1 MNMPN
6 PEELFKNMMQQQ
18 QQPQR
23 FPYNNRGGGPMR
35 RGRGGGGGGMRGGR
49 GGYGYNDRY
58 NANRQPRQHQG
69 TTLVIDNIPP
79 EHCQMTTIN
88 DYFKKFGSI
97 TNISL
102 QPHKALVSFN
112 TREEAEAAHQSPD
125 AIFDNRFVKV
135 YWHKDNTGDSSQTGG
150 NSSNNNTGGFRHANT
165 NNEDG
170 STSEQNDRQKPTDTP
185 APSSHAQTN
194 EPDPAMV
201 AAKAAELQ
209 RLKDEK
215 LKKRQEHMQGIL
227 ELQKQKEQL
236 LQRQIDQ
243 QKQLLAK
250 LSDKSLTLAQ
260 KEELLTSLKKIAA
273 DIDQSKSVPAP
284 TVSTAAPDNDASDFL
299 KEKLARLQAEVSSH
313 ARIET
318 ISSLFFHRLPLWA
331 FPLTLP
337 TSLLL
342 IVVEATMA
350 AVVRVVPGNQE
361 AAW

>member
-1 MNMPN
+1 
-6 PEELFKNMMQQQ
+6 
-18 QQPQR
+18 
-23 FPYNNRGGGPMR
+23 
-35 RGRGGGGGGMRGGR
+35 MRGGR
-49 GGYGYNDRY
+49 GGYGYNDRF
-58 NANRQPRQHQG
+58 NTNRQPRQHQG

-135 YWHKDNTGDSSQTGG
+135 YWQKDNTGDSSQTGG
-150 NSSNNNTGGFRHANT
+150 NSSTNTGGFRHANT

-170 STSEQNDRQKPTDTP
+170 SASQQNDRQKSADTS
-185 APSSHAQTN
+185 APSSHAHTN

-250 LSDKSLTLAQ
+250 LSDKSLTLPQ

-273 DIDQSKSVPAP
+273 EIDQSRSVPAP
-284 TVSTAAPDNDASDFL
+284 TAPAVSPAAPDNDSSDFL

-313 ARIET
+313 PRDKT
-318 ISSLFFHRLPLWA
+318 IDSLFFNRLPL
-331 FPLTLP
+331 
-337 TSLLL
+337 
-342 IVVEATMA
+342 
-350 AVVRVVPGNQE
+350 
-361 AAW
+361 

>member
-1 MNMPN
+1 MAMMQNAMAALPPIGMPN
-6 PEELFKNMMQQQ
+6 PEEIFKNMMQQQ

-35 RGRGGGGGGMRGGR
+35 RGRGGGMRGGR

-58 NANRQPRQHQG
+58 NTNRPPRQQQG

-102 QPHKALVSFN
+102 QSHKALVSFN
-112 TREEAEAAHQSPD
+112 THEEAEAAHQSPD

-135 YWHKDNTGDSSQTGG
+135 YWHKENTGDSSQAGG
-150 NSSNNNTGGFRHANT
+150 NNTSGFRHANT
-165 NNEDG
+165 NSEDG
-170 STSEQNDRQKPTDTP
+170 NTSQRNDRQQPTDAP
-185 APSSHAQTN
+185 APSSHTHTN
-194 EPDPAMV
+194 EPDPAIV

-260 KEELLTSLKKIAA
+260 KEELLSSLKKIAA
-273 DIDQSKSVPAP
+273 DIDQSRSVPAP
-284 TVSTAAPDNDASDFL
+284 AAPTVSPAAPDNDSSDFL
-299 KEKLARLQAEVSSH
+299 KEKLARLQAEVS
-313 ARIET
+313 R
-318 ISSLFFHRLPLWA
+318 PL
-331 FPLTLP
+331 
-337 TSLLL
+337 
-342 IVVEATMA
+342 
-350 AVVRVVPGNQE
+350 
-361 AAW
+361 